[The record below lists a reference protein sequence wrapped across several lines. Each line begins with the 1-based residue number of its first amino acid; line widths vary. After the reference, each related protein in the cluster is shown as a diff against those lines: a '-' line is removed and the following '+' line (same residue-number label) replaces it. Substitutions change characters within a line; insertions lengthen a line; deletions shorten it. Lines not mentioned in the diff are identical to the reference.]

1 MKRTACLWMNGQAVF
16 CFEKKVERSMYC
28 ILIAGVPASGKTTF
42 AAWLSQET
50 GIPYLSKDEI
60 KEILFDTLG
69 FRCREEKVALGK
81 AAEEILYH
89 FAKSQLC
96 VGQPFILENNFDDAS
111 QRDIVAILEESNC
124 FPITVLFDGDI
135 ETIYQRFIMRDQS
148 PERHRGHVVNTCY
161 PEKGTPAEYIP
172 MGLENFRKGM
182 ENRGFSRF
190 HPGGKIL
197 RIDCTDFSEVDY
209 YSILH
214 DLNAIIESDNAKRS
228 EII

>member
-1 MKRTACLWMNGQAVF
+1 MNGQAVF
-16 CFEKKVERSMYC
+16 CFGKKVERSMYC

-111 QRDIVAILEESNC
+111 QKDIVAILEAVNHFLNDKVSTFC
-124 FPITVLFDGDI
+124 FLFSVFL
-135 ETIYQRFIMRDQS
+135 YYFICRENS
-148 PERHRGHVVNTCY
+148 APERLWS
-161 PEKGTPAEYIP
+161 P
-172 MGLENFRKGM
+172 
-182 ENRGFSRF
+182 
-190 HPGGKIL
+190 
-197 RIDCTDFSEVDY
+197 
-209 YSILH
+209 
-214 DLNAIIESDNAKRS
+214 
-228 EII
+228 